1 MQKVLVLVTV
11 VIALGGAVTYVR
23 STPLVTDAPEAE
35 QTTQATYVSSNEG
48 ACPFAG
54 DRDNCATKADCPPK
68 TACPKMASSHCGM
81 TASAGACPQGEAQ
94 NTLDEQRAF
103 ELELQWAAYAAW
115 GMDESYAVL
124 FNPTVFAA
132 APAPQE
138 RTFSYEE
145 VWGTSAPQQVAA
157 VGVAPE
163 G

>member
-1 MQKVLVLVTV
+1 MQKVLVLLTV

-23 STPLVTDAPEAE
+23 STPLVTDGPEAE
-35 QTTQATYVSSNEG
+35 QSAQATYVSSNEG

-54 DRDNCATKADCPPK
+54 DREKCRMQADCPPAA
-68 TACPKMASSHCGM
+68 TCPKMASSHCGM
-81 TASAGACPQGEAQ
+81 TASAGACPMGEVESA
-94 NTLDEQRAF
+94 LDEQRAF

-132 APAPQE
+132 APAPQD
-138 RTFSYEE
+138 RTFSFEE
-145 VWGTSAPQQVAA
+145 VWGASASQQVAA
-157 VGVAPE
+157 VSMAPE